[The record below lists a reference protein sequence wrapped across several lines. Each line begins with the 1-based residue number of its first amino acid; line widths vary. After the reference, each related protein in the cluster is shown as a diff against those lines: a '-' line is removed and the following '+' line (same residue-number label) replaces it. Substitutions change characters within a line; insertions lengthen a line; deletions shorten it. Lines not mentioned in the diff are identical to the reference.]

1 MTTANHP
8 QPGQSRH
15 RRAWLRLG
23 VLVIIAIIG
32 FVLAL
37 TAGSMDIGV
46 RGLFDVLFGNASELS
61 QRVVFELRLPR
72 ASHAFITGALLAMAG
87 ALMQV
92 LLRNPLADP
101 YVLGISGGSAV
112 FALLALILGLSGL
125 SVSVFAFFGAMLA
138 MLLVFG
144 LARGAGSWTPTRLL
158 LTGIVLAS
166 GWGAIISFILSVAP
180 QGQLRSLIFWLMG
193 DLSFAENLAPGF
205 ITLIVG
211 VLASLYAARN
221 LNLLALGAEQ
231 AATFGLDIER
241 FRWQIYVLAS
251 LLTAMAVVQVGN
263 IGFVGLIVPHLL
275 RLAGLRDYRYL
286 IPASVLA
293 GGSLL
298 VFADTLARS
307 AIPDVALP
315 VGVLTAAIGVPIFI
329 FLLYRGNKAL

>member
-1 MTTANHP
+1 MPIARP
-8 QPGQSRH
+8 PLH
-15 RRAWLRLG
+15 RRAWIRLG
-23 VLVIIAIIG
+23 LLVAIVISG
-32 FVLAL
+32 FTVAL
-37 TAGSMDIGV
+37 TAGSMDIGLA
-46 RGLFDVLFGNASELS
+46 GLRDVMLGDATELTR
-61 QRVVFELRLPR
+61 RVVLELRLPR
-72 ASHAFITGALLAMAG
+72 AIHAFITGALLAMAG

-112 FALLALILGLSGL
+112 FALLALILGLSSL
-125 SVSVFAFFGAMLA
+125 NISIFAFVGAMLA

-180 QGQLRSLIFWLMG
+180 QAQLRSLIFWLMG
-193 DLSFAENLAPGF
+193 DLSFAENVIPGLV
-205 ITLIVG
+205 TLIIG
-211 VLASLYAARN
+211 VLAALYMARN
-221 LNLLALGAEQ
+221 LNLLAMGAEQ
-231 AATFGLDIER
+231 AATFGLDIDR

-263 IGFVGLIVPHLL
+263 VGFIGLIVPHLL
-275 RLAGLRDYRYL
+275 RLAGLRDYRFL
-286 IPASVLA
+286 IPGCVLA

-298 VFADTLARS
+298 LFADTLARS
-307 AIPDVALP
+307 AIDDIALP

-329 FLLYRGNKAL
+329 FLLYRGNKTV